1 VILKQLFTNEEYARK
16 VLPFIKSEYF
26 QSSVDRVLF
35 DSYRTLV
42 AKYNTLPTRE
52 AISLEI
58 ENASIS
64 QETHKKLL
72 ETIPVLFEGDKPQ
85 ENQQWM
91 LDQTEKFC
99 QDRAIYNAITKS
111 IDIIQGGKN
120 SQNETKESLPDIL
133 KQALSVSFDSN
144 IGHDFFENFEDR
156 YEFYHRKEE
165 KIPFDLEYMNKIT
178 NGGVPRKT
186 LNIIMGGTNVGKSLV
201 LCHMSAANLIAG
213 KNVLYITLEM
223 AEEKIAERID
233 ANLMNTM
240 LEDLRSLPKDAYD
253 SKINRLKRKTLG
265 RLIIKE
271 FPTATAHVGHFRH
284 LLNEL
289 HLKKNFTP
297 DIIYIDYLN
306 ICASSR
312 MKQGGSVN
320 SYTYVKAIAEELRG
334 LAVEKNVPV
343 FSATQTNRTGYV
355 SSDVGLE
362 DVSESFGLAATADF
376 MIAIITSE
384 ELAQL
389 NQYMVKQLKN
399 RYADVNT
406 NRKFVIGVDRSRM
419 KLYDTEQSAQENI
432 YQESSVMDNT
442 SFGERDNEER
452 TMKWTTKKIGRK
464 DFSGLKTS

>member
-1 VILKQLFTNEEYARK
+1 MNDWIEEEVSIGLIRNMMADGYEIEADSPDGWVPISEFVDKGMWDEYVLRCEDAMISCNENHLFETPLGWMKAR
-16 VLPFIKSEYF
+16 
-26 QSSVDRVLF
+26 
-35 DSYRTLV
+35 
-42 AKYNTLPTRE
+42 
-52 AISLEI
+52 EI
-58 ENASIS
+58 ENIIGGV
-64 QETHKKLL
+64 H
-72 ETIPVLFEGDKPQ
+72 VLTKTGYKPC
-85 ENQQWM
+85 
-91 LDQTEKFC
+91 TVVKT
-99 QDRAIYNAITKS
+99 DR
-111 IDIIQGGKN
+111 
-120 SQNETKESLPDIL
+120 
-133 KQALSVSFDSN
+133 
-144 IGHDFFENFEDR
+144 
-156 YEFYHRKEE
+156 
-165 KIPFDLEYMNKIT
+165 KIT
-178 NGGVPRKT
+178 IVDIQINHPNHRYYTEGVSSHNTK
-186 LNIIMGGTNVGKSLV
+186 VGKSLV
-201 LCHMSAANLIAG
+201 LCHMSAANLLQG

-240 LEDLRSLPKDAYD
+240 LEDLRSLPRDAYD

-289 HLKKNFTP
+289 NLKKNFVP

-384 ELAQL
+384 ELAEL

-399 RYADVNT
+399 RYADVNA

-419 KLYDTEQSAQENI
+419 KLYDAEQSAQENI
-432 YQESSVMDNT
+432 YQETSVMDKT
-442 SFGERDNEER
+442 SFGERDKEDSQ
-452 TMKWTTKKIGRK
+452 MKWKTKKMGRR